1 MANEQ
6 EMITTDMMTLAEQME
21 LASVTRCLWPT
32 PIEQL
37 SQEEVME
44 LGFVTTATWDAST
57 PDELKSFWDDALV
70 GAYKAPP
77 KKSWA
82 DQVEDGYVEWW
93 DAYSHC
99 SGIDWEDAPPPGRSN
114 AKTWAEVAWGRC
126 HCGCEEERSQGMR
139 FGPPT
144 NRGM

>member
-1 MANEQ
+1 MENRAKMANEQ
-6 EMITTDMMTLAEQME
+6 EMISTDMMTLAEQME
-21 LASVTRCLWPT
+21 LASVTRWLWPT

-44 LGFVTTATWDAST
+44 LGFVTTATWEAWK
-57 PDELKSFWDDALV
+57 PDELKNFWTDALV

-82 DQVEDGYVEWW
+82 DQVEDGEVEWW
-93 DAYSHC
+93 
-99 SGIDWEDAPPPGRSN
+99 DAPPPGRSN

-139 FGPPT
+139 FGPPS
-144 NRGM
+144 NSGM

>member
-6 EMITTDMMTLAEQME
+6 EMISTDMMTLAEQME
-21 LASVTRCLWPT
+21 LASVTRWLWPT

-44 LGFVTTATWDAST
+44 LGFVTNATWEAWE
-57 PDELKSFWDDALV
+57 PDELKSFWTDALV

-82 DQVEDGYVEWW
+82 DQVEDGEVEWC
-93 DAYSHC
+93 DVLHQV
-99 SGIDWEDAPPPGRSN
+99 APMQRLGQ
-114 AKTWAEVAWGRC
+114 K
-126 HCGCEEERSQGMR
+126 
-139 FGPPT
+139 
-144 NRGM
+144 